1 MWVFDLNGEPMSA
14 LVNGTFSVPAFSG
27 FGNRANRR
35 SFACTAGAGP
45 IPPATY
51 YIFDRQSGGCLG
63 WLRDLFSD
71 RDEWFAL
78 YAADSRLDDETFCD
92 EVKRGW
98 FRLHPKGPSGRS
110 EGCVVVESRQD
121 FHRVRTRIKSASLF
135 DVAEI
140 GLKAYGM
147 LVVR

>member
-1 MWVFDLNGEPMSA
+1 L
-14 LVNGTFSVPAFSG
+14 TI
-27 FGNRANRR
+27 
-35 SFACTAGAGP
+35 T

-51 YIFDRQSGGCLG
+51 YIFDRQSGGRLG

-92 EVKRGW
+92 EVKRGR

-121 FHRVRTRIKSASLF
+121 FHRVRTRIKSASLI